1 MKKLILVL
9 LFIPLIS
16 FSQNFRKMSFGQSV
30 KELKETY
37 PETEFTFENASGI
50 SYIFLLSL
58 YLVNEKKRKNV

>member
-1 MKKLILVL
+1 
-9 LFIPLIS
+9 
-16 FSQNFRKMSFGQSV
+16 MSFGQSV

-50 SYIFLLSL
+50 SDVFLLSL